1 MEQLRLKNTL
11 LEDLWKVVKLN
22 DSLLFQKLRD
32 RCIKEGESNTKYIHN
47 IVNWRRRVN
56 ALRGLLIEGNWEE
69 DPFQIKNEVKTYFDD
84 IFISRPDSGL
94 SLDGVP
100 FHMISRVEKASLVAN
115 FDLEEIRAMVWDCEG
130 DSIPGP
136 DGFNFWFLKV
146 VWHDMKMDIKKV
158 VDDFHRNGCMYK
170 IVAKLLANRLRG
182 VMDHIDINQSAF
194 IGGRQMMDSVL
205 VANEVIDEEKTRKR
219 TCLIFKVDFEKA
231 NDSVN

>member
-1 MEQLRLKNTL
+1 M
-11 LEDLWKVVKLN
+11 
-22 DSLLFQKLRD
+22 
-32 RCIKEGESNTKYIHN
+32 
-47 IVNWRRRVN
+47 N

-69 DPFQIKNEVKTYFDD
+69 DPFQIKNEVKTYFED
-84 IFISRPDSGL
+84 IFISRLDSGL

-146 VWHDMKMDIKKV
+146 VWHDMKTDIKKV
-158 VDDFHRNGCMYK
+158 VDDFHRNGTWPRGENSSFIALIPKVENPVVLNDFRHISLIGCMYK